1 MSTMLIQSGTLE
13 DIADAIRA
21 KTGGSAS
28 MTPLQ
33 MPTQIASIPSGG
45 GGIDVL
51 SGVTNPNSSQG
62 SDGDFYLRYTD
73 NGVKNSSSGGQA
85 VNTGYSGNS
94 DSEYV
99 LEFVINQAQSTSYP
113 TIFGARPSGSI
124 ANTTYVI
131 IGANAISLAWG
142 TLSTQAFS
150 FGYNS
155 LVGKF
160 CRIELK
166 AGEFNFYIDG
176 VKNTYTFT
184 PTTITST
191 SAIGIFAMLQ
201 NGAKQ
206 TTSITRDITFFGLK
220 ISENGSVVHN
230 FIPAKDNND
239 VPCIYDEIDEVYKY
253 VDTGS
258 LTWVDADI
266 ISTVYRKISGS
277 WVNVVGSDIDDII
290 TS

>member
-1 MSTMLIQSGTLE
+1 MSTMLIQSGTLD

-45 GGIDVL
+45 GIDIL
-51 SGVTNPNSSQG
+51 SGVTNPNPSQG

-99 LEFVINQAQSTSYP
+99 IDFMINSAQSTSYP

-166 AGEFNFYIDG
+166 SGEFNFYIDG

-266 ISTVYRKISGS
+266 ISTVYRKINGV
-277 WVNVVGSDIDDII
+277 WTNVIGADINDII